1 MKQTFTKSE
10 RLSSKKII
18 DSLFEKGSEKTK
30 MVFHYPFRVVYQIA
44 EEPQSTPEH
53 TEEPSGNSPLPQI
66 LISVSKRYFK
76 KAVDRNLIKRR
87 FREAYRKNKEILL
100 EKPQPLRPANVAFVY
115 IAKEI
120 EPFEVIEKK
129 LKIVL
134 SKIG

>member
-1 MKQTFTKSE
+1 
-10 RLSSKKII
+10 
-18 DSLFEKGSEKTK
+18 

-44 EEPQSTPEH
+44 KEPESTPEH